1 MLRSLMIAATGMEA
15 QKLNMDVISNNLANV
30 NTTGFK
36 RSRADFQDLLYEDV
50 SAPGTS
56 TSDKTQAPTGIQI
69 GLGVKPAAV
78 QKIFQQ
84 GDFAQTGNPLDLV
97 IQGDGLFQV
106 DMPDGSVAYSR
117 AGAFK
122 LDNDGR
128 IVNSDG
134 YPIEPNITIP
144 TNTQQINIGADG
156 TVTVVQAG
164 STTPV
169 NVGQIQLAKFT
180 NESGLQAQGNGLF
193 TATGSSG
200 DPILANPSVDGMGNI
215 QQGYLEQSNVNI
227 VEEMVNMIASERAYE
242 INSKAVQASDQM
254 LMDTNNMR
262 AAA

>member
-15 QKLNMDVISNNLANV
+15 QQINIDTVANNLANV

-36 RSRADFQDLLYEDV
+36 RSRADFEDLIYEDL

-56 TSDKTQAPTGIQI
+56 SSDKTQLPTGIQI

-84 GDFAQTGNPLDLV
+84 GDLSQTTNPLDLA

-106 DMPDGSVAYSR
+106 DMPDGSIAYTR
-117 AGAFK
+117 AGSFK
-122 LDNDGR
+122 MDNNGR
-128 IVNSDG
+128 IVNSEG
-134 YPIEPNITIP
+134 YPLEPNISIP
-144 TNTQQINIGADG
+144 LNTTQINIGADG

-180 NESGLQAQGNGLF
+180 N
-193 TATGSSG
+193 
-200 DPILANPSVDGMGNI
+200 
-215 QQGYLEQSNVNI
+215 
-227 VEEMVNMIASERAYE
+227 
-242 INSKAVQASDQM
+242 
-254 LMDTNNMR
+254 R
-262 AAA
+262 AACRPWAAGCIRPPVPLETLSWPIPPWMGWARSSRDTLN

>member
-15 QKLNMDVISNNLANV
+15 QQINIDVISNNLANV

-36 RSRADFQDLLYEDV
+36 RSRADFQDLIYEDM

-56 TSDKTQAPTGIQI
+56 SSSNTQLPTGIQI

-84 GDFAQTGNPLDLV
+84 GDLSQTSNPLDLA

-106 DMPDGSVAYSR
+106 DMPDGTIAYTR
-117 AGAFK
+117 AGSFK
-122 LDNDGR
+122 LDNNGR
-128 IVNSDG
+128 IVNSNG
-134 YPIEPNITIP
+134 YPLEPNISIP
-144 TNTQQINIGADG
+144 LNTTQINIGADG

-169 NVGQIQLAKFT
+169 NVGQLQLAKFT
-180 NESGLQAQGNGLF
+180 NESGLQAMGDGLY
-193 TATGSSG
+193 TTSGSSG
-200 DPILANPSVDGMGNI
+200 DPILANPSVDGMGTI
-215 QQGYLEQSNVNI
+215 QQGYLELSNVNV